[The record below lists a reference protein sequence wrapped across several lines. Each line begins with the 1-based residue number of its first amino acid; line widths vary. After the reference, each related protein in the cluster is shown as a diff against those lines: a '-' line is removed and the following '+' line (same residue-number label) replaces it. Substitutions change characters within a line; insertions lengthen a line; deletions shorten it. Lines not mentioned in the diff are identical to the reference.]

1 MTPKTTIDAI
11 QARSVPLAGVMI
23 DHDAQ
28 DDSYF
33 AGYLAGYVHAS
44 DRAIELVRQ
53 ITCADMAQEIIRQ
66 K

>member
-11 QARSVPLAGVMI
+11 KARSVPLAGVMI

-53 ITCADMAQEIIRQ
+53 INCSDMAQEILQ